1 MTSSNGSIAALAGDR
16 DATIGHGPGERG
28 ADWWLAEEAGEAGHD
43 GRFEGFDQRIA
54 RALLRPRL
62 NFYELIVFET
72 FKPDRSKPRAGASL
86 AGERQGGDVRAA
98 ALQLLPC
105 LAAGQLAGA
114 WAQACAVG
122 ACCAAAARA

>member
-1 MTSSNGSIAALAGDR
+1 MQ
-16 DATIGHGPGERG
+16 GPGERG

-43 GRFEGFDQRIA
+43 GRFEGFYQRIA
-54 RALLRPRL
+54 RALIRPRL
-62 NFYELIVFET
+62 NFCELIVFET
-72 FKPDRSKPRAGASL
+72 FKPDRSKAGAGASV

-98 ALQLLPC
+98 ALQLIPR

-122 ACCAAAARA
+122 A